1 MATDPGLNKI
11 QSWMQALIVNQG
23 TCEEAIASE
32 RAQAEI
38 PLADATRLVKP
49 SATMTPLE
57 RLDVYREMYLLRLEE
72 ALEVDYPALAR
83 HLGPDGFTRFVAR
96 YADRYPSRT
105 YTLNR
110 LGDHVPEFVDA
121 IDDIPKPEFCRE
133 LVRLELELTLIFDAD
148 ETPCLTQAQI
158 EAVPP
163 DAWEHAVL
171 KPIGPFKLLEYN
183 YPVSQFVSWAMDDC
197 PRPAIRKRKT
207 WLVAYR
213 HNYDVHRLDLTEPAY
228 NLLTALASGK
238 TLGESI
244 QQVRAREAQLFE
256 WFKEWMAEGLFQSVH
271 VGQVSN
277 LTAAP

>member
-11 QSWMQALIVNQG
+11 QRWMQALILDQG

-38 PLADATRLVKP
+38 PAADATRIVKP

-57 RLDVYREMYLLRLEE
+57 RLDVYREMYLLRMEE

-83 HLGPDGFTRFVAR
+83 HLGEDGFTRFVAR
-96 YADRYPSRT
+96 YAEAYPSRS

-110 LGDHVPEFVDA
+110 LGDRVPEFVDA
-121 IDDIPKPEFCRE
+121 IDDLPKPEFCRE
-133 LVRLELELTLIFDAD
+133 LVRLELELTWIFDAD
-148 ETPCLTQAQI
+148 ETPCLTEAQI
-158 EAVPP
+158 QAVPA
-163 DAWEHAVL
+163 DAWERARL

-183 YPVSQFVSWAMDDC
+183 YPVSQFVSWAMDDR
-197 PRPAIRKRKT
+197 PRPSIRKRKT

-213 HNYDVHRLDLTEPAY
+213 HNYDVHRLDLTQPAY
-228 NLLTALASGK
+228 ALLSALASGK

-244 QQVRAREAQLFE
+244 LEVRARESQLFD
-256 WFKEWMAEGLFQSVH
+256 WFKEWMAEGLFQSIDF
-271 VGQVSN
+271 
-277 LTAAP
+277 APPNPD